1 MAFTRTNTIRDRIPI
16 KQKDRLY
23 SGERRIMDQYWDK
36 EKWEKAQQ
44 KMEQETFNS
53 GSNSV
58 KPRNQNQEH
67 NVRKEATMRKDFN

>member
-1 MAFTRTNTIRDRIPI
+1 
-16 KQKDRLY
+16 
-23 SGERRIMDQYWDK
+23 MDQYWDK